1 MYSNDVFPSVISIE
15 KPQRPREVCKPLQCR
30 LKATWTRSGE
40 VIFLRS
46 CFCFSTFQTAFSEAL
61 VFDHDI
67 SLWVYSRKPLYQQG
81 TTSGVYYNKDHQDGL
96 SQQLHRKPAVLL
108 GGTMNKDTKEPS
120 EKVLLRRKSATPT
133 VAGFGEKGLNEIE
146 ENGDGG
152 ESRGGEQ

>member
-1 MYSNDVFPSVISIE
+1 MMSSHPSYQSKNHKGQEKCANLYSADLPWGS
-15 KPQRPREVCKPLQCR
+15 R
-30 LKATWTRSGE
+30 
-40 VIFLRS
+40 
-46 CFCFSTFQTAFSEAL
+46 FCFSTFQTAVSEAL

-96 SQQLHRKPAVLL
+96 SQQLYRKPAVLL

-120 EKVLLRRKSATPT
+120 EKVLLRRMSATPT